1 MKKTPYDYEDEII
14 EICKENNIDLQFY
27 KDRGKYAEIDFFLT
41 TNDHLIYIELKTR
54 NITKSK
60 YPTTLFDKNKVK
72 FYIKNKNLDKK
83 NRFYIIF
90 GFIKEDGECD
100 DDGVLDYYY
109 IRYSNLFN
117 NYDEKYRAEEQ
128 KLYYLIP
135 NDDLLPLDELIT
147 NLKHIS

>member
-1 MKKTPYDYEDEII
+1 MKKTTEQYEEEII
-14 EICKENNIDLQFY
+14 EICRNNNIDLQFY
-27 KDRGKYAEIDFFLT
+27 KNRDKYAEIDFFLT
-41 TNDHLIYIELKTR
+41 TNEYLIYIELKTR

-60 YPTTLFDKNKVK
+60 YPTTLFAKNKIK
-72 FYIKNKNLDKK
+72 HYIKNKMSGK
-83 NRFYIIF
+83 NNQFYIIF
-90 GFIKEDGECD
+90 GFIKEDCECD

-135 NDDLLPLDELIT
+135 NTDLLPLDELIIK
-147 NLKHIS
+147 LKHIS